1 MRDVADERVF
11 QNVRKGSMTHVVKK
25 NGSLQRLSLTVKDEN
40 ALLRQRE
47 DSLAHQME
55 STQRMLEPGVLC
67 PRVNHRSH
75 TELLDAREALEQ
87 AVLHDIEQQ
96 AARNAY
102 EPEYR
107 VVDYFEV
114 VHCVQSYGKLS
125 EYPNI
130 FPPFCPFALSITTF
144 ILFLSPHLNAFTR

>member
-11 QNVRKGSMTHVVKK
+11 QNVREWPMTHVVKE
-25 NGSLQRLSLTVKDEN
+25 NGSLQRLCLTVKDED

-47 DSLAHQME
+47 DSLAHQVE

-67 PRVNHRSH
+67 PGINYRSH
-75 TELLDAREALEQ
+75 TELLDARETLEQ

-96 AARNAY
+96 ATRNAY

-114 VHCVQSYGKLS
+114 VHCVQSYGKLG

-130 FPPFCPFALSITTF
+130 FPPFCPFSLSITAF
-144 ILFLSPHLNAFTR
+144 LLFLSPHLNAFRR